1 MRKILSDDAMRA
13 AKKQVMYKFKTL
25 REVIQEISEQRQS
38 FSDAE
43 IREIWCPFEPYL
55 QMEFEELP
63 LDLETHTR
71 WIVRKIVNWTG
82 GNTNS
87 ASEETI
93 IEVAEEMFF
102 NLIQRFKD
110 ENLP

>member
-13 AKKQVMYKFKTL
+13 AKKQTLDKFKTL
-25 REVIQEISEQRQS
+25 REVIREISEQRQS

-43 IREIWCPFEPYL
+43 IREIWLPFEPYL

-63 LDLETHTR
+63 LDLETHAR

-87 ASEETI
+87 TSEETI
-93 IEVAEEMFF
+93 IEVAEEMLF

-110 ENLP
+110 VDLP